1 MLDSGI
7 TADIIGLARQYS
19 AGSYLEPHRHD
30 RSQLLYGLTGT
41 VVVTSTAGLWM
52 MPPDSALWIPAQ
64 ILHEVTMVG
73 DVGMRS
79 LYLRP
84 DLLRDMPEKCATL
97 SVSPL
102 LRALLDEIAGQAA
115 EATRKRNLMEQLVL
129 AEIASRPI
137 VPLSLPLPQAG
148 PLRDRCLAFSAA
160 PNSTDRLDDW
170 CVTLNISRRTFTRAF
185 RNAIG
190 LSFVEWRTRAC
201 VLAAIS
207 RLAEGHTITRIAF
220 DLGYDSSASFTA
232 MFRRSTGRPPS
243 RYRHG
248 PANPSQ

>member
-1 MLDSGI
+1 MTNSGS
-7 TADIIGLARQYS
+7 ANDIIGLGRQYS

-41 VVVTSTAGLWM
+41 VVVTGAAGLWI

-64 ILHEVTMVG
+64 ILHAVTMVG
-73 DVGMRS
+73 DVSMRS

-84 DLLRDMPEKCATL
+84 HLPLDMPQSCAVL

-102 LRALLDEIAGQAA
+102 LRALLDEIAGKAA
-115 EATRKRNLMEQLVL
+115 EATRKRELMEQLVL

-148 PLRDRCLAFSAA
+148 PLRDLCLAFSAA
-160 PNSTDRLDDW
+160 PDSTVRLDDW
-170 CVTLNISRRTFTRAF
+170 CRTLNMSRRTFTRAF
-185 RNAIG
+185 RDAIG

-232 MFRRSTGRPPS
+232 MFRRSTGHPPS

-248 PANPSQ
+248 PDNPWR

>member
-1 MLDSGI
+1 MLNSVG
-7 TADIIGLARQYS
+7 TEDIIGLGRRYP
-19 AGSYLEPHRHD
+19 AGSHLEPHRHD

-41 VVVTSTAGLWM
+41 VVVTGTAGRWM

-64 ILHEVTMVG
+64 VLHEVDMVG
-73 DVGMRS
+73 EVHMRS

-84 DLLRDMPEKCATL
+84 DLPLQMPRNCAVL

-102 LRALLDEIAGQAA
+102 PRALLDEIAGGAA
-115 EATRKRNLMEQLVL
+115 EATQKRKMLEKLVL
-129 AEIASRPI
+129 VEIASRPI
-137 VPLSLPLPQAG
+137 LPLSLPLPEAG
-148 PLRDRCLAFSAA
+148 PMRDLCQAFSAA
-160 PNSTDRLDDW
+160 PDAHAKLDEW
-170 CVTLNISRRTFTRAF
+170 CVALNVSRRTFTRAF
-185 RNAIG
+185 RTAIG

-207 RLAEGHTITRIAF
+207 HLAEGQTVTRIAF

-232 MFRRSTGRPPS
+232 MFRRSTGSPPS

-248 PANPSQ
+248 PDDPE